1 MNYVLKKRIH
11 SLIRMPTRRNKSRR
25 IGTLK
30 KGLLIKY
37 GYHNVTQLTLQERH
51 QALTKAIKA
60 YGTLSVSRKL
70 NAVYVYNRKTNPS
83 HARIFKADRDWV
95 LQMLH

>member
-1 MNYVLKKRIH
+1 
-11 SLIRMPTRRNKSRR
+11 MPSRRNKKNR

-37 GYHNVTQLTLQERH
+37 GYHNVTDLSLQERH
-51 QALTKAIKA
+51 SALTKAIRA
-60 YGTLSVSRKL
+60 YGALSVSRKL

-83 HARIFKADRDWV
+83 HAKIFKADRDWV
-95 LQMLH
+95 LKIQLRI